1 MSPAVLP
8 SLFLAYALSGWL
20 SMQLAIP
27 PGYASPIFIPAGIAL
42 AAMMSHGKRIWPAVL
57 LGSVAIQVGINL
69 HNHFSGILWLSAI
82 VIPVGATLQALAGTW
97 LAKRL
102 IGLPSPLDRQESI
115 VRFLCIIAPV
125 GCLISATLA
134 IPLLVVLGGI
144 PVGDALFN
152 WWNWWVGDT
161 LGVLVAAPLYMV
173 FFGQP
178 AEDWRPRRKAVAIPL
193 LLACILMAIASF
205 QVENWDEARIES
217 RFQNEA
223 EHRVTLINTR
233 LDAQIDMME
242 DLGRWLDNTPQP
254 NAETFR
260 NYVQP
265 WLNRFPG
272 TLNFGWAPLVS
283 HTQRASFEQSIRK
296 HLHPDFQIKD
306 RNFEGKLFPAAQAKQ
321 YLPLTFVE
329 PTTAHKVLG
338 LNALAYP
345 AKVETVDQAWRSGQT
360 EASAPIPI
368 TRGDSTVPG
377 MVVMRAVY
385 TDRQQTDDTGRH
397 PLRGML
403 VSAIHIEVIISD
415 ILKSNLGKGLGL
427 CLVDRNA
434 AENFQRLYGPDKCD
448 HDEWMNAPI
457 TRTSHI
463 DFAGR
468 ALEIRQRATNEYITP
483 QRSWAAWTTIAIGL
497 GPVGLLGAFLL
508 VTSGSTRRVNQL
520 VAQRTTQLGMA
531 TRQLEEQQAAL
542 NEAQRIARLGS
553 WEWKPDESLIR
564 CSAEMHQ
571 LLDGALPKLM
581 MQDFAALFHASDRD
595 AVDEAIKAAL
605 AAPESRTLDAKPKHP
620 APGVEVLH
628 IQIESTWENNKLVR
642 LRGTLQDVTALRTAE
657 AHVHYLAHYD
667 ILTGLP
673 NRSHWLSRARTALA
687 AAQRHEEQLAVLFLD
702 LDRFKNVNDSLGH
715 PIGDRLLATVAQR
728 LSTCLRD
735 DDLLARLGGDEFVV
749 LLEELNHPD
758 DAGAVARKMLSVLSM
773 PIQLDEHELTPTIS
787 IGIALFP
794 SDGKDMDSLL
804 QQADVAMYS
813 AKAQGRNNYQFFV
826 PDMTARASEKLSI
839 EAALRRALERNEFVL
854 HYQPQIEPHTGRVSG
869 AEALIRWQ
877 HPERG
882 LLAPGS
888 FITVAEETGMIV
900 PIGEWVLRE
909 TFKQQQ
915 RWLKAGLPPLRL
927 AANIS
932 ALQFLK
938 PDFVSTVEKALSI
951 SGADPRMLELELT
964 ESTLMEPDEALIQ
977 RLKDLRHM
985 GFTLALDDFG
995 TGYSSLSYLKR
1006 LPISRLKVDRS
1017 FVRDLPGDPEDTA
1030 IAIATLSLARDLG
1043 LDVVAEGVETLDQME
1058 FLLARNC
1065 LNMQGFYFSK
1075 PLPVKEFE
1083 QYLRLHGG
1091 LETWIGGHNLAH
1103 LPDL

>member
-1 MSPAVLP
+1 MPPAVPPL
-8 SLFLAYALSGWL
+8 LFIAYALSGWL
-20 SMQLAIP
+20 SLQLAIP

-42 AAMMSHGKRIWPAVL
+42 AAMMSYGTRVWPAVL
-57 LGSVAIQVGINL
+57 LGSAVVQVGINL
-69 HNHFSGILWLSAI
+69 HNDFSGQLWLSALI
-82 VIPVGATLQALAGTW
+82 IPIGATLQALAGTR
-97 LAKRL
+97 LAHKL

-115 VRFLCIIAPV
+115 VRFLCVIAPV
-125 GCLISATLA
+125 GCLISATVAVPTLVA
-134 IPLLVVLGGI
+134 IGGI
-144 PVGDALFN
+144 APNEGLFN

-161 LGVLVAAPLYMV
+161 LGVLVAAPLFMV

-193 LLACILMAIASF
+193 LVACLLTAIAYF
-205 QVENWDEARIES
+205 QVESWDEARIES

-223 EHRVTLINTR
+223 EHRIALIDNR
-233 LDAQIDMME
+233 LDAQIDMMG
-242 DLGRWLDNTPQP
+242 DLGRWLDSVPQP
-254 NAETFR
+254 TEESFR
-260 NYVQP
+260 GYVLP

-272 TLNFGWAPLVS
+272 TQNFGWAPVVERY
-283 HTQRASFEQSIRK
+283 QRTAYERT
-296 HLHPDFQIKD
+296 LGRDHPGFQIRD
-306 RNFEGKLFPAAQAKQ
+306 RDFNGRLFPSPEADR
-321 YLPLTFVE
+321 YMPLSLVE
-329 PTTAHKVLG
+329 PSPVKQVLG
-338 LNALAYP
+338 LNMLDMP
-345 AKVETVDQAWRSGQT
+345 TKVEVVERAWQSGQP
-360 EASAPIPI
+360 EASSPFPIL
-368 TRGDSTVPG
+368 RGTATVPG
-377 MVVMRAVY
+377 LIVVQAVY
-385 TDRQQTDDTGRH
+385 ADHYKTDAQGRH
-397 PLRGML
+397 PLRGVL
-403 VSAIHIEVIISD
+403 ASAIHIEETITD
-415 ILKSNLGKGLGL
+415 TLKSNPVKGLEL
-427 CLVDRNA
+427 CLVDRNSPA
-434 AENFQRLYGPDKCD
+434 PLSRLYGPAQCEQE
-448 HDEWMNAPI
+448 EWLNAPLA
-457 TRTSHI
+457 RVSHI

-468 ALEIRQRATNEYITP
+468 AWEVRQRAGNDYIIP

-508 VTSGSTRRVNQL
+508 VTSGSTRRINQL
-520 VAQRTTQLGMA
+520 VEQRTTQLGTA

-542 NEAQRIARLGS
+542 TEAQRIARLGS
-553 WEWKPDESLIR
+553 WEWRPDESLIR

-571 LLDGALPKLM
+571 LLDGTLPKLM
-581 MQDFAALFHASDRD
+581 MRDFPDLFSESDREAVNQALQAALKGPD
-595 AVDEAIKAAL
+595 
-605 AAPESRTLDAKPKHP
+605 SRTLDAKPKHP

-628 IQIESTWENNKLVR
+628 LQIESTWQDNRLLR

-673 NRSHWLSRARTALA
+673 NRSHWLTRARAALS

-728 LSTCLRD
+728 LTTCLRD
-735 DDLLARLGGDEFVV
+735 EDLLARLGGDEFVV
-749 LLEELNHPD
+749 LLERIGHADE
-758 DAGAVARKMLSVLSM
+758 AGAVARKMLEVLSS
-773 PIQLDEHELTPTIS
+773 PIQLDEHELRPTIS

-794 SDGKDMDSLL
+794 NDGQDMDSLL

-813 AKAQGRNNYQFFV
+813 AKAQGRNNFQFFV

-839 EAALRRALERNEFVL
+839 EASLRRALERKEFVL
-854 HYQPQIEPHTGRVSG
+854 HYQPQVEPHTGRVSG

-900 PIGEWVLRE
+900 PIGEWVLKE
-909 TFKQQQ
+909 AFKQQQ
-915 RWLKAGLPPLRL
+915 RWNKEGLPPFRL
-927 AANIS
+927 SANIS

-938 PDFVSTVEKALSI
+938 PDFVSTVQRALDA

-977 RLKDLRHM
+977 RLKDLRQM

-1030 IAIATLSLARDLG
+1030 IAVATLSMARDLG

-1058 FLLARNC
+1058 FLLERGC
-1065 LNMQGFYFSK
+1065 LNMQGYYFAK
-1075 PLPVKEFE
+1075 PLPAKEFE

-1091 LETWIGGHNLAH
+1091 LETWIGGHNLTH